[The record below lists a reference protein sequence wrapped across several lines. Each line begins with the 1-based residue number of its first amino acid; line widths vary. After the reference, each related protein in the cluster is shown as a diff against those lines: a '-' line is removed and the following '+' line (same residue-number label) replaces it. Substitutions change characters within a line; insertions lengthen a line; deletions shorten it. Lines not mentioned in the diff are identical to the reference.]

1 MPFLNAGGTR
11 LYYRL
16 EGNDGSPVLVFSSS
30 IGTDHGLWAPQVPEL
45 LPYFQVLRYDT
56 RGHGAS
62 DAPPGEYSLEM
73 LGRDVLALADALRIP
88 QFAFCGLS
96 LGGMIGQWLGIHAP
110 GRLTG
115 LVLANT
121 SPRIAPKSHWD
132 DRRRLV
138 LEKGMAAI
146 VPLALERF
154 FSPATLAQGDPAAST
169 TRATLLGTHPEGYAG
184 CCSAIRDMDHT
195 EQLRAIGVPTL
206 VLCGERDI
214 ATPWAGHGELL
225 ARGIPGARAVH
236 LPAAHLSNLEAPRSF
251 TAALLDFLLPRAART
266 GFEAD
271 STDPIDAGLAVRRA
285 VLGEAHVDRSL
296 ASATEFNRDFQAL
309 ITRYA
314 WGSVWTRP
322 GFDRRTR
329 RLLVM
334 AMMASLGRWE
344 EFRMHV
350 RAALD
355 HGMETCDLTELLLQA
370 AIYAGVPAANTGF
383 HIAIEEMEKQK
394 RPAP

>member
-1 MPFLNAGGTR
+1 MPFLTVGGTR

-16 EGNDGSPVLVFSSS
+16 EGNEGRPVLVLSSS

-73 LGRDVLALADALRIP
+73 LGRDVLALADALRIQ
-88 QFAFCGLS
+88 QFGFCGLS

-110 GRLTG
+110 SRLTR

-121 SPRIAPKSHWD
+121 SPRIIPKSHWD

-146 VPLALERF
+146 VPLALQRF
-154 FSPATLAQGDPAAST
+154 FSPATIAQEDPAAST
-169 TRATLLGTHPEGYAG
+169 TRATLLGTKPEGYAG

-195 EQLRAIGVPTL
+195 GELHGISVPTL
-206 VLCGERDI
+206 VICGERDI
-214 ATPWAGHGELL
+214 STPWAGHGDLL
-225 ARGIPGARAVH
+225 AQGIPGARAVH

-251 TAALLDFLLPRAART
+251 TAALLDFLLPHAART
-266 GFEAD
+266 GFKAD
-271 STDPIDAGLAVRRA
+271 SADPVDAGLAVRRA

-296 ASATEFNRDFQAL
+296 ASATDFNRDFQAL

-314 WGSVWTRP
+314 WGSIWTRP

-350 RAALD
+350 RAALE
-355 HGMETCDLTELLLQA
+355 HGMETCDLKELLLQT

-383 HIAIEEMEKQK
+383 HIAIEEIEKQK
-394 RPAP
+394 RPAQ